1 MSNEAAMVVF
11 VLALALQI
19 CVSGMGPIWAGL
31 VIPALYGSLM
41 GVTVL
46 GYYQA
51 FGAWP
56 LRMDEVLVQGGLPV
70 LALLVVW
77 LGVQY
82 WKSHC
87 HTRTGHGPAKV
98 EDLE

>member
-1 MSNEAAMVVF
+1 MVVF

-31 VIPALYGSLM
+31 VIPALYGCLM
-41 GVTVL
+41 VVTVL
-46 GYYQA
+46 GYYLA
-51 FGAWP
+51 FDAWP

-77 LGVQY
+77 LGGQY
-82 WKSHC
+82 WKSCC
-87 HTRTGHGPAKV
+87 HTRAGHGPAKV